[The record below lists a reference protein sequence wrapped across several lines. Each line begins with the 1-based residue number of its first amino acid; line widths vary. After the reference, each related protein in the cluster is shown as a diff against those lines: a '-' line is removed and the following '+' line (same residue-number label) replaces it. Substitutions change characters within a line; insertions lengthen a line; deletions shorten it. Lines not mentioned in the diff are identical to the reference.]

1 MATALETLQT
11 TKAYWQTVINTA
23 NTAIAAIDAAL
34 IAVPNDAEVQV
45 ILNQIMNGAAQI
57 ATAKGVV
64 TPLTPSPPV

>member
-11 TKAYWQTVINTA
+11 TKTYLQTVINTA

-45 ILNQIMNGAAQI
+45 ILNQIMNSAAQI
-57 ATAKGVV
+57 ATAKGAA
-64 TPLTPSPPV
+64 TPLTPVPPV